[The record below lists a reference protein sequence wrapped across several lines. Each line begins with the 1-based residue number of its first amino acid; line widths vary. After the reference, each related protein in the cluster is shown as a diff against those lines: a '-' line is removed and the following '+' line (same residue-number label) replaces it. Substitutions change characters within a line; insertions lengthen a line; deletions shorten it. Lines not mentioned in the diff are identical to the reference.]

1 MTRDVIYLFLTFII
15 LLYYLYINIIFII
28 LIAVVFIFFRKFS
41 SIVYAIFIIDLT
53 LRALTYIKWNINLL
67 DIKNVIN
74 NYIPEN
80 VPAIFGKYLTGLPYT
95 IVMWIYIIFMF
106 IFIGYLVRTFIK
118 KRK

>member
-1 MTRDVIYLFLTFII
+1 M
-15 LLYYLYINIIFII
+15 YIDLIIFII

-67 DIKNVIN
+67 
-74 NYIPEN
+74 
-80 VPAIFGKYLTGLPYT
+80 
-95 IVMWIYIIFMF
+95 YIIFMF

>member
-1 MTRDVIYLFLTFII
+1 M
-15 LLYYLYINIIFII
+15 YIDLIIFII

-53 LRALTYIKWNINLL
+53 LRALTYINLL

-95 IVMWIYIIFMF
+95 IVMWIYIILMF

>member
-1 MTRDVIYLFLTFII
+1 MYMDL
-15 LLYYLYINIIFII
+15 IIFII

-41 SIVYAIFIIDLT
+41 SIVYAIFIIDLI

-95 IVMWIYIIFMF
+95 IVMWIYIILMF

>member
-1 MTRDVIYLFLTFII
+1 M
-15 LLYYLYINIIFII
+15 YIDLIIFII
-28 LIAVVFIFFRKFS
+28 LIAVVLIFFRKFS

-80 VPAIFGKYLTGLPYT
+80 VPA
-95 IVMWIYIIFMF
+95 MDIYHFHVYIHRLFSKNI
-106 IFIGYLVRTFIK
+106 YK
-118 KRK
+118 KT

>member
-1 MTRDVIYLFLTFII
+1 M
-15 LLYYLYINIIFII
+15 
-28 LIAVVFIFFRKFS
+28 FIFFRKFS
-41 SIVYAIFIIDLT
+41 SIVYAIFIIDLI